1 MNRIRRARGLVLAGL
16 LLIMLPAACAGGG
29 ATETEVAAPTEAVAE
44 AAPTEAAAAE
54 PTDAPA
60 AEAESPTG
68 ETRAVTDA
76 AGNELT
82 IPAAPR
88 RVVVLS
94 ERDMD
99 AAFALGFPVVGVVN
113 GRGAEAPPAYLQ
125 PYLGEAVSVGAFSEP
140 SPEAILNLNPDL
152 ILIGGLF
159 PALEEMLP
167 AFQEIAPVYVTFNS
181 GDDWRAAF
189 LGAADALNQ
198 TAAAEAWLA
207 DYDAAAAEL
216 AAQLPAG
223 SEVSIVRF
231 NPDGPVIMAPGSFAG
246 TITSSLG
253 LARPES
259 HLGIEGA
266 GHGDT
271 VSLEALPTIDAD
283 HLFAGALNPEGTAV
297 LEAALAD
304 PLYAALSA
312 VQNDAVSV
320 VDGAVWTSLGGPL
333 AARAVLS
340 DVAAA
345 FGVAQ

>member
-1 MNRIRRARGLVLAGL
+1 MNRIHTARGRALPGL
-16 LLIMLPAACAGGG
+16 LLLVALLAACASGG
-29 ATETEVAAPTEAVAE
+29 ATETEVVAPTEAPATAAPVEAAPTEAVAE
-44 AAPTEAAAAE
+44 A
-54 PTDAPA
+54 PA
-60 AEAESPTG
+60 TG
-68 ETRAVTDA
+68 ETRPVTDA
-76 AGNELT
+76 AGNELE
-82 IPAAPR
+82 IPAAPQ

-113 GRGAEAPPAYLQ
+113 GRGAETPPAYLQ
-125 PYLGEAVSVGAFSEP
+125 PYLGQAVSVGAFSEP
-140 SPEAILNLNPDL
+140 SPEAILNLDPDL

-181 GDDWRAAF
+181 GDDWRVAF
-189 LGAADALNQ
+189 LGAADALNK
-198 TAAAEAWLA
+198 TAEAEVWLA
-207 DYDAAAAEL
+207 QYDAAAAEL
-216 AAQLPAG
+216 TAQLPAG
-223 SEVSIVRF
+223 SEISIVRF
-231 NPDGPVIMAPGSFAG
+231 NPDGPVVMAPGSFAS

-271 VSLEALPTIDAD
+271 ISLEALPTIDAD

-304 PLYAALSA
+304 PLYSALSA

-333 AARAVLS
+333 AAQVVLN